1 MGTQRSGVQATY
13 SKSVIWSRYLNFL
26 SYNLLVFKVQI
37 YYSNQHC
44 TYIPEGGTCAIIHT
58 QCCTYI
64 PDMST
69 NVTHFA
75 KHMNKMIQAMDSP
88 EASVTSLWETLTS
101 SPW

>member
-1 MGTQRSGVQATY
+1 MMGTQRSGVQATY

-44 TYIPEGGTCAIIHT
+44 TYR
-58 QCCTYI
+58 

-69 NVTHFA
+69 NVTHFS

-88 EASVTSLWETLTS
+88 EAKVTSLWETLTS
-101 SPW
+101 SPWWKTIS

>member
-1 MGTQRSGVQATY
+1 MMGTQRSGVQATY

-44 TYIPEGGTCAIIHT
+44 TYIP
-58 QCCTYI
+58 
-64 PDMST
+64 DMST
-69 NVTHFA
+69 NVTHFS

-88 EASVTSLWETLTS
+88 EAKVTSLWETLTS
-101 SPW
+101 SPWWKTIS

>member
-44 TYIPEGGTCAIIHT
+44 TYIP
-58 QCCTYI
+58 
-64 PDMST
+64 DMST

-75 KHMNKMIQAMDSP
+75 KNMNKMIQAMDSP

-101 SPW
+101 SHSRKLF

>member
-44 TYIPEGGTCAIIHT
+44 TYIP
-58 QCCTYI
+58 
-64 PDMST
+64 DMST

-75 KHMNKMIQAMDSP
+75 KNMNKMIQAMDSP